1 MYTCTHARH
10 ETLYQLF
17 SVALPITHLF
27 GITLLS
33 WEWDKKLATRQP
45 TKLLEVTMEGRG
57 TLLLPGKH

>member
-1 MYTCTHARH
+1 MKFDTQRVLSTYSIYTQAHTSMYTCTHARH

-33 WEWDKKLATRQP
+33 
-45 TKLLEVTMEGRG
+45 
-57 TLLLPGKH
+57 